1 MLKVAP
7 FLLFSALVWAEGPSA
22 IELPKP
28 QTEGGKPLRQAL
40 KERKSVRDFR
50 DAKLP
55 LQVLSNL
62 LWAADGINRPDGR
75 RTAPSAHNRQSVDV
89 YVATAD
95 GTYLYNAKSHALEPI
110 AGEDLRAASGTQDYV
125 AKAAVNLIYV
135 ADFAKMG
142 DSPETDKLLFAGAE
156 VGFISQNVYLY
167 CAAEGLAT
175 VVRGS
180 MDRQALAK
188 RLKLRPAQRLLL
200 AQSVGYPK

>member
-1 MLKVAP
+1 MLRSTA

-28 QTEGGKPLRQAL
+28 QTDGGKPLRQAL
-40 KERKSVRDFR
+40 KERKSVREFR

-62 LWAADGINRPDGR
+62 LWAADGVNRPDGR

-89 YVATAD
+89 YVVTA
-95 GTYLYNAKSHALEPI
+95 GGVYLYNAKSHGLEPV
-110 AGEDLRAASGTQDYV
+110 AGEDLRAGTGTQDY
-125 AKAAVNLIYV
+125 AGKAPVNLIYV

-142 DSPETDKLLFAGAE
+142 DSPESDKLLFAGAE

-167 CAAEGLAT
+167 CASEGLAT
-175 VVRGS
+175 VVRA
-180 MDRQALAK
+180 MVDRSALANT
-188 RLKLRPAQRLLL
+188 LKLRPGQRIVL